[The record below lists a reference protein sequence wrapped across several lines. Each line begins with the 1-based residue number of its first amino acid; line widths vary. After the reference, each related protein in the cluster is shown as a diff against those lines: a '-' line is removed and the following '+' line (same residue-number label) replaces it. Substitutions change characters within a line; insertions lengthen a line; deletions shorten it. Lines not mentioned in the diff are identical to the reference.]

1 MKVLVKWREGQKEVS
16 FDKLVTVEDI
26 VASLQP
32 ELPYEII
39 TCLINRE
46 YHRLNYVIQEDTEVF
61 LSDIRDKGT
70 YKIYQ
75 SSLLMV
81 YIKAVHDVLGEDVGV
96 LVNNA
101 LNRGIY
107 TTIKHSGITK
117 ALVTKIENRMRELV
131 EMDIPFVKSELS
143 REEMLEELKKV
154 GNKSSHQTLKHL
166 PNLKHIHLYSLGNEL
181 ELFFTPL
188 TTKTSHIKQFEL
200 RKYKNGILV
209 RFAQP
214 DCPGEIPPY
223 ENEEMLYKAFAE
235 ETRWG
240 KITGIQ
246 YSWDV
251 NKMIL
256 RNQYVDL
263 ILLTEALHE
272 KKIAEIATQIFKA
285 KKRIILIAGPSSSG
299 KTTFAK
305 RLCMQLRVN
314 GLRPLYMGTDDY
326 FVERTETPIG
336 PDGKPNF
343 EDLDA
348 VDINLFTKQM
358 NDLLDGKKVDL
369 PSFDFIQGTKIFG
382 NRITS
387 IDHSQPIV
395 IEGIHALNPD
405 LTKGIDDNQKYHI
418 YISPLTQLNIDE
430 HNRISTTDARMLRR
444 IVRDYQFRGYSA
456 AKTIETW
463 PSVRRGEEKNIF
475 PYYEYADTFFNS
487 QCLYELACL
496 KRIARPLLEDITPDD
511 EAYSDAQRMLEFL
524 DYFAELEDFSAIPN
538 NSIMR
543 EFIGGSILV

>member
-1 MKVLVKWREGQKEVS
+1 MKILVKWKEGQREFES
-16 FDKLVTVEDI
+16 DKPITVEEI
-26 VASLQP
+26 VEELQP

-39 TCLINRE
+39 ACLIHHE
-46 YHRLNYVIQEDTEVF
+46 FQRLNYLIEEDTEVE

-70 YKIYQ
+70 YKIFQ
-75 SSLLMV
+75 SSLLML
-81 YIKAVHDVLGEDVGV
+81 YIKAVHDVLGSDVGV

-107 TTIKHSGITK
+107 TTIKSSNVTK
-117 ALVTKIENRMRELV
+117 NTVVKIENRMFELV
-131 EMDIPFVKSELS
+131 EMDLPFEENKMP
-143 REEMLEELKKV
+143 REEMLELLKEK

-166 PNLKHIHLYSLGNEL
+166 PDLKYINLYSLGTEL
-181 ELFFTPL
+181 ELFYTPL
-188 TTKTSHIKQFEL
+188 TTRTSHLKNFEL
-200 RKYKNGILV
+200 RRYKNGILL

-272 KKIAEIATQIFKA
+272 KKISEIATQIYKS

-314 GLRPLYMGTDDY
+314 GLRPLYLGTDDY

-343 EDLDA
+343 EDLEA
-348 VDINLFTKQM
+348 LDIKLFTSQM
-358 NDLLDGKKVDL
+358 NDLLEGKKVDI
-369 PSFDFIQGTKIFG
+369 PTFNFIEGKKKYG
-382 NRITS
+382 DRITS
-387 IDHSQPIV
+387 IDASQPIV
-395 IEGIHALNPD
+395 IEGIHALNPE
-405 LTKGIDDNQKYHI
+405 LTKGIADEEKYHI

-456 AKTIETW
+456 ANTIKAW

-475 PYYEYADTFFNS
+475 PYYNRADTFFNS
-487 QCLYELACL
+487 QCLYELAAL
-496 KRIARPLLEDITPDD
+496 KKIARPLLEEIKPED

-524 DYFAELEDFSAIPN
+524 EYFVELEDFSAIPN

-543 EFIGGSILV
+543 EFIGGSIFM

>member
-1 MKVLVKWREGQKEVS
+1 MKIVVKWKEGQREFES
-16 FDKLVTVEDI
+16 DKPITVEEI
-26 VASLQP
+26 VEELQP

-39 TCLINRE
+39 ACLIHHE
-46 YHRLNYVIQEDTEVF
+46 FKRLNYLIEEDTEVE

-70 YKIYQ
+70 YKIFQ
-75 SSLLMV
+75 SSLLML
-81 YIKAVHDVLGEDVGV
+81 YIKAVHDVLGSDVGV

-107 TTIKHSGITK
+107 TTIKSSSVTK
-117 ALVTKIENRMRELV
+117 NTVVKIENRMFELV
-131 EMDIPFVKSELS
+131 EMDLPFEENKMP
-143 REEMLEELKKV
+143 REEMLELLKEK
-154 GNKSSHQTLKHL
+154 GNKSSYQTLKHL
-166 PNLKHIHLYSLGNEL
+166 PDLKYINLYSLGTEL
-181 ELFFTPL
+181 ELFYTPL
-188 TTKTSHIKQFEL
+188 TTRTSHLKNFEL
-200 RKYKNGILV
+200 RRYKNGILL

-272 KKIAEIATQIFKA
+272 KKISEIATQIYKS

-314 GLRPLYMGTDDY
+314 GLRPLYLGTDDY

-343 EDLDA
+343 EDLEA
-348 VDINLFTKQM
+348 LDIKLFTSQM
-358 NDLLDGKKVDL
+358 NDLLEGKKVDI
-369 PSFDFIQGTKIFG
+369 PTFNFIEGKKKYG
-382 NRITS
+382 DRITS
-387 IDHSQPIV
+387 IDASQPIV
-395 IEGIHALNPD
+395 IEGIHALNPE
-405 LTKGIDDNQKYHI
+405 LTKGIADEEKYHI

-456 AKTIETW
+456 ANTIKAW

-475 PYYEYADTFFNS
+475 PYYNRADTFFNS
-487 QCLYELACL
+487 QCLYELAAL
-496 KRIARPLLEDITPDD
+496 KKIARPLLEEIKPED

-524 DYFAELEDFSAIPN
+524 EYFVELEDFSAIPN

-543 EFIGGSILV
+543 EFIGGSIFM

>member
-1 MKVLVKWREGQKEVS
+1 MKIVVKWKEGQREFES
-16 FDKLVTVEDI
+16 DKPITVEEI
-26 VASLQP
+26 VEELQP

-39 TCLINRE
+39 ACLIHHE
-46 YHRLNYVIQEDTEVF
+46 FQRLNYLIEEDTEVE

-70 YKIYQ
+70 YKIFQ
-75 SSLLMV
+75 SSLLML
-81 YIKAVHDVLGEDVGV
+81 YIKAVHDVLGSDVGV

-107 TTIKHSGITK
+107 TTIKSSNVTK
-117 ALVTKIENRMRELV
+117 NTVVKIENRMFELV
-131 EMDIPFVKSELS
+131 EMDLPFEENKMP
-143 REEMLEELKKV
+143 REEMLELLKEK

-166 PNLKHIHLYSLGNEL
+166 PDLKYINLYSLGTEL
-181 ELFFTPL
+181 ELFYTPL
-188 TTKTSHIKQFEL
+188 TTRTSHLKNFEL
-200 RKYKNGILV
+200 RRYKNGILL

-272 KKIAEIATQIFKA
+272 KKISEIATQIYKS

-314 GLRPLYMGTDDY
+314 GLRPLYLGTDDY

-343 EDLDA
+343 EDLEA
-348 VDINLFTKQM
+348 LDIKLFTSQM
-358 NDLLDGKKVDL
+358 NDLLEGKKVDI
-369 PSFDFIQGTKIFG
+369 PTFNFIEGKKKYG
-382 NRITS
+382 DRITS
-387 IDHSQPIV
+387 IDASQPIV
-395 IEGIHALNPD
+395 IEGIHALNPE
-405 LTKGIDDNQKYHI
+405 LTKGIADEEKYHI

-456 AKTIETW
+456 ANTIKAW

-475 PYYEYADTFFNS
+475 PYYNRADTFFNS
-487 QCLYELACL
+487 QCLYELAVL
-496 KRIARPLLEDITPDD
+496 KKIARPLLEEIKPED

-524 DYFAELEDFSAIPN
+524 AYFVELEDFSAIPN

-543 EFIGGSILV
+543 EFIGGSIFM

>member
-1 MKVLVKWREGQKEVS
+1 MKIVVKWKEGQRELQSDVP
-16 FDKLVTVEDI
+16 VMVEDI
-26 VASLQP
+26 VEKLQP
-32 ELPYEII
+32 ELPYQIYA
-39 TCLINRE
+39 CLINHE
-46 YHRLNYVIQEDTEVF
+46 FKRLNYVIEEDTEVE
-61 LSDIRDKGT
+61 LTDIRNKGA
-70 YKIYQ
+70 YKIFQ
-75 SSLLMV
+75 SSLLML
-81 YIKAVHDVLGEDVGV
+81 YIKAVHDVLGDEVGV
-96 LVNNA
+96 YVNNA

-107 TTIKHSGITK
+107 TTIKSNRVSKNT
-117 ALVTKIENRMRELV
+117 ATKIENRMRELI
-131 EMDIPFVKSELS
+131 EMDLPFEEIKVS
-143 REEMLEELKKV
+143 RDEMLELLKER

-166 PNLKHIHLYSLGNEL
+166 PDLKHINLYSLGNEV
-181 ELFFTPL
+181 ELFYTPL
-188 TTKTSHIKQFEL
+188 TTRTSLIKLFEV
-200 RKYKNGILV
+200 RRYKNGILL

-272 KKIAEIATQIFKA
+272 KKIAEIATQIFKS

-314 GLRPLYMGTDDY
+314 GLRPLYLGTDDY
-326 FVERTETPIG
+326 FVERDETPIG

-343 EDLDA
+343 EDLEA
-348 VDINLFTKQM
+348 LDIGLFTEQM
-358 NDLLDGKKVDL
+358 NDLLDGKKVDI
-369 PSFDFIQGTKIFG
+369 PTFDFIQGKKIFG
-382 NRITS
+382 DRIMS
-387 IDHSQPIV
+387 IDSSQPIV
-395 IEGIHALNPD
+395 IEGIHALNPE
-405 LTKGIDDNQKYHI
+405 LTKGIDDEQKYHI

-456 AKTIETW
+456 SKTIDAW

-475 PYYEYADTFFNS
+475 PYYNKADTFFNS
-487 QCLYELACL
+487 QCLYELAAL
-496 KRIARPLLEDITPDD
+496 KHIARPLLEEIQPEDPS
-511 EAYSDAQRMLEFL
+511 YSDAQRMLEFL
-524 DYFAELEDFSAIPN
+524 EYFVELEDFSAIPN

-543 EFIGGSILV
+543 EFIGGSIFM

>member
-26 VASLQP
+26 VASLQH

-39 TCLINRE
+39 MCLINHE

-143 REEMLEELKKV
+143 REEMLEELKRV

>member
-1 MKVLVKWREGQKEVS
+1 MKILVKWREGKKEIEVNQPI
-16 FDKLVTVEDI
+16 TVEEI
-26 VASLQP
+26 VSSLQE

-39 TCLINRE
+39 TCLINHE
-46 YHRLNYVIQEDTEVF
+46 YHRLNHEITEDTEVF
-61 LSDIRDKGT
+61 LTDIRDKGS

-75 SSLLMV
+75 SSLLLV
-81 YIKAVHDVLGEDVGV
+81 YIKAVHDVLGHEVDV
-96 LVNNA
+96 LVHNA
-101 LNRGIY
+101 LNDGIY
-107 TTIKHSGITK
+107 TTIKHSGVTK
-117 ALVTKIENRMRELV
+117 SLVTKIENRMRELV
-131 EMDIPFVKSELS
+131 EMDIPFVENKMP
-143 REEMLEELKKV
+143 REEMLEELKRT

-166 PNLKHIHLYSLGNEL
+166 PDLKYINLYSLGTEL

-188 TTKTSHIKQFEL
+188 TTKTSHVKHFEL
-200 RKYKNGILV
+200 RKYKNGILL

-214 DCPGEIPPY
+214 DHPGSVPAYI
-223 ENEEMLYKAFAE
+223 NEEMLYKAFAE

-256 RNQYVDL
+256 RDQYVDL

-272 KKIAEIATQIFKA
+272 KKIAEIATQIHKQ

-305 RLCMQLRVN
+305 RLSMQLRVN

-326 FVERTETPIG
+326 FVDRTETPIG

-348 VDINLFTKQM
+348 LDINLFTTQM
-358 NDLLDGKKVDL
+358 NELLEGKKVDL
-369 PSFDFIQGTKIFG
+369 PSFDFLQGKKIYG

-387 IDHSQPIV
+387 IDRSQPIV
-395 IEGIHALNPD
+395 IEGIHALNPE
-405 LTKGIDDNQKYHI
+405 LTKGIPDEEKYHI

-456 AKTIETW
+456 ANTIKTW

-475 PYYEYADTFFNS
+475 PYYIYADTFFNS

-496 KRIARPLLEDITPDD
+496 KRIARPLLEEIPPED

-524 DYFAELEDFSAIPN
+524 EYFVELEDFSAIPN

-543 EFIGGSILV
+543 EFIGGSIFV

>member
-16 FDKLVTVEDI
+16 FDKSVTVEDI

-39 TCLINRE
+39 MCLINHE

-61 LSDIRDKGT
+61 LSDIRDKGN

-143 REEMLEELKKV
+143 REEMLEELKRV

-272 KKIAEIATQIFKA
+272 KKISEIATQIYKS

-314 GLRPLYMGTDDY
+314 GLRPLYLGTDDY

-343 EDLDA
+343 EDLEA
-348 VDINLFTKQM
+348 LDIKLFTSQM
-358 NDLLDGKKVDL
+358 NDLLEGKKVDI
-369 PSFDFIQGTKIFG
+369 PTFNFIEGKKKYG
-382 NRITS
+382 DRITS
-387 IDHSQPIV
+387 IDASQPIV
-395 IEGIHALNPD
+395 IEGIHALNPE
-405 LTKGIDDNQKYHI
+405 LTKGIKDEEKYHI

-456 AKTIETW
+456 ANTIKAW

-475 PYYEYADTFFNS
+475 PYYNRADTFFNS
-487 QCLYELACL
+487 QCLYELAVL
-496 KRIARPLLEDITPDD
+496 KKIARPLLEEIKPED

-524 DYFAELEDFSAIPN
+524 EYFVELEDFSAIPN

-543 EFIGGSILV
+543 EFIGGSIFM